1 MFIATS
7 AVIAILADEP
17 AAARLAEAIA
27 AAFIGADFAQTDI
40 PSALSGD

>member
-1 MFIATS
+1 MFIDTS

-17 AAARLAEAIA
+17 A